1 MIKLKDF
8 LNEEDLVLRKHIL
21 NLMCSFKTTW
31 KREDNEV
38 VDFAEICCRLT
49 EMESDGLC
57 TIGDN
62 FLNITENGQGF
73 VRNICM
79 AFDLRLYRKAP
90 TTSLFSQ
97 TV

>member
-1 MIKLKDF
+1 
-8 LNEEDLVLRKHIL
+8 
-21 NLMCSFKTTW
+21 MCSFETTW
-31 KREDNEV
+31 NKDDNDV
-38 VDFAEICCRLT
+38 VDFAEICSRLT

-57 TIGDN
+57 VIGDN
-62 FLNITENGQGF
+62 FLKVTEKGQGF